1 MVIWSEPPPKVPLA
15 RYRVSAWLRTAVL
28 FLGSLLLQNSIFPSR
43 DMPLPDPPRV
53 RNFWTVCLLNVTLF
67 AVAVG
72 LVLLILVLPNLNPNW
87 RQ

>member
-1 MVIWSEPPPKVPLA
+1 
-15 RYRVSAWLRTAVL
+15 
-28 FLGSLLLQNSIFPSR
+28 
-43 DMPLPDPPRV
+43 MPLPDPPRV